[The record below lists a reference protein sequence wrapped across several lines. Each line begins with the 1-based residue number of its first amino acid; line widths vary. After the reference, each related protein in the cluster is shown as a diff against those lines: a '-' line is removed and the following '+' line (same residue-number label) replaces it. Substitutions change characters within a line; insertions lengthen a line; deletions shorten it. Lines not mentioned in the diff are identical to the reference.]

1 MTQRTTVEVTAFGA
15 DPGGTRDSAAAV
27 AAALRAA
34 RAVPGPVTVRFP
46 PGRYHLYPERAERR
60 DLYVS
65 NTVGAD
71 RRHLTKTVALLVE
84 DARDLVVDGRGAAL
98 VLHGAQTAF
107 AAIDSADVRFEGFSF
122 DYVTPRVVDATVA
135 GAGTDGGTA
144 WRELALPADTR
155 FRIDGTRVTWLG
167 EPSPADGRPYW
178 TGTDAMEYTQ
188 VHDPVGRRTWRDR
201 NPLFDDVAAV
211 RELPGRR
218 LRLEYRHADAPRDTG
233 LVYQMRTTVRD
244 HPGAFVGGSERVEI
258 RDVSAHYLHGFGLVG
273 QMSRDLTVSGVRF
286 RADPATGRTSAGF
299 ADFVNLSSMAGHV
312 RIDGCVFDGPHDD
325 PVNVHGTYLVV
336 AERAADDVVT
346 LAYRH
351 PETAG
356 FPAFRPG
363 DTVEFTARATLDTAA
378 GFTARVTAAD
388 GPHDRDDALDR
399 RLTTVTLDRPLP
411 CEVTPEQWVAENV
424 TATASVS
431 IVGNHFVNV
440 PTRGVLVTTRRPVL
454 IEDNV
459 FDGVSMAGV
468 YVSADAREWYESGPV
483 AGLTVRNNTFLRPAA
498 PAVLIEPTNTV
509 PDPARPVHRD
519 IEISGNLFVDAPH
532 PVVRARSVAGLTVT
546 GNRLAGAGAADFT
559 ESALVATEGCS
570 DVVVAGNAA
579 DTSAAAAAIPRPPR
593 ENTKP

>member
-1 MTQRTTVEVTAFGA
+1 MTLRTTVDVTAFGA
-15 DPGGTRDSAAAV
+15 DPGGTRDSAEAV
-27 AAALRAA
+27 AGALRAA
-34 RAVPGPVTVRFP
+34 CAVTGPVTVRFP

-71 RRHLTKTVALLVE
+71 RRHLSKTIALLVE
-84 DARDLVVDGRGAAL
+84 NARDLVVDGRGAAL

-107 AAIDSADVRFEGFSF
+107 AAIDSADIRFEGFSF
-122 DYVTPRVVDATVA
+122 DYVSPRVVDATVA
-135 GAGTDGGTA
+135 GAGTDGGAA
-144 WRELALPADTR
+144 WRELSLPPDTR
-155 FRIDGTRVTWLG
+155 FRIDGTSVTWLG

-178 TGTDAMEYTQ
+178 SGTDAMEYTQ

-201 NPLFDDVAAV
+201 NPLFDEVAAV
-211 RELPGRR
+211 RELPDRR
-218 LRLEYRHADAPRDTG
+218 LRLDYRFADAPGDAG

-244 HPGAFVGGSERVEI
+244 HPGAFVGGSERVEV

-273 QMSRDLTVSGVRF
+273 QMSRDLTVRDVRF

-299 ADFVNLSSMAGHV
+299 ADFINLSSMAGHV
-312 RIDGCVFDGPHDD
+312 RIADCVFDGPHDD

-336 AERAADDVVT
+336 ADRVADDIVT

-356 FPAFRPG
+356 FPAFRSG

-378 GFTARVTAAD
+378 GVVACVTAVD
-388 GPHDRDDALDR
+388 GPHDRDDAQDR
-399 RLTTVTLDRPLP
+399 RLMSVTLDRPLP
-411 CEVTPEQWVAENV
+411 PDVTPEHWVAENV

-440 PTRGVLVTTRRPVL
+440 PTRGVLVTTRRPVVVEGNL
-454 IEDNV
+454 

-483 AGLTVRNNTFLRPAA
+483 AELTVRDNTFLRPSA

-509 PDPARPVHRD
+509 ADPARPVHRNID
-519 IEISGNLFVDAPH
+519 ISGNVFVDAQV
-532 PVVRARSVAGLTVT
+532 PVVRARSVGGLSVT
-546 GNRLAGAGAADFT
+546 GNHLTGAGAEAFT
-559 ESALVATEGCS
+559 ESDLVATEGCS
-570 DVVVAGNAA
+570 EVVVEGT
-579 DTSAAAAAIPRPPR
+579 TSGTRRP
-593 ENTKP
+593 